1 MGIRKHGWQGRAYG
15 GHGYGGYGWVDMDM
29 GTRIWRDVDMET
41 WVWRHGWRDMGGD
54 MEGMDGRI

>member
-29 GTRIWRDVDMET
+29 GTRIRRDVDMET
-41 WVWRHGWRDMGGD
+41 WVWRHGWGDMGGD
-54 MEGMDGRI
+54 MEGMDGRM

>member
-1 MGIRKHGWQGRAYG
+1 MGIRKHGWQGHAYG

-41 WVWRHGWRDMGGD
+41 WVWRLGWGDMGGD

>member
-41 WVWRHGWRDMGGD
+41 WVWRHGWGDMGGD

>member
-1 MGIRKHGWQGRAYG
+1 MGIRKHGWQGHAYG

-41 WVWRHGWRDMGGD
+41 WVWRHGWGDMGGD

>member
-41 WVWRHGWRDMGGD
+41 WVWRHGWGDMSGD

>member
-1 MGIRKHGWQGRAYG
+1 
-15 GHGYGGYGWVDMDM
+15 M

-41 WVWRHGWRDMGGD
+41 WVWRHGWGDMGGD